1 MLIAFAGCDG
11 AGKTT
16 VAAKLVEFIK
26 SRGVDVVASKEPTNS
41 KFGRKIRYA
50 FDKGERLG
58 PTKEAELFM
67 KDREIH
73 VKDFIDPAL
82 EANQTVVLDRY
93 YYCTAAYQ
101 GALGMDPE
109 KIIADNEVFA
119 PRPDLVLYLD
129 VSGKK
134 SIERTADRDTVE
146 PKGQEKIRG
155 VYQKMA
161 MCRRGYMAIIPT
173 DDRSIEE
180 VADMCCRL
188 YLEHA

>member
-16 VAAKLVEFIK
+16 VAKKLVEFIK

-41 KFGRKIRYA
+41 KFGRKLRYS
-50 FDKGERLG
+50 FDNDKRLG
-58 PTKEAELFM
+58 PTKEAEWFL
-67 KDREIH
+67 KDRQIH

-82 EANQTVVLDRY
+82 EAGQTVVLDRY
-93 YYCTAAYQ
+93 YYCTAAYS

-129 VSGKK
+129 VSPKV
-134 SIERTADRDTVE
+134 SIERTSDRDTSE
-146 PKGQEKIRG
+146 PKEQGKIRN
-155 VYQKMA
+155 VYQKLA

-173 DDRSIEE
+173 DNRTVEE
-180 VADMCCRL
+180 VATMCCKL
-188 YLEHA
+188 FLEHQ